1 MTTNENQ
8 NYDENTNITAKIKIM
23 KLRYE
28 KKVKYDSLE
37 TLRKNLDFENAQK
50 LKNFV

>member
-8 NYDENTNITAKIKIM
+8 NYDENTNMTTKNKII

-28 KKVKYDSLE
+28 KKIKYDNLE
-37 TLRKNLDFENAQK
+37 TLRKNLDFANAQE